1 MLGKNKYIE
10 SYSWL
15 IVGDSSEDRVF
26 VEFQD
31 QNGEEFLYTSLDPEG
46 GLELKII
53 SNEKHLNLTIA
64 MLEEI
69 IELSRE
75 KLIL

>member
-1 MLGKNKYIE
+1 M
-10 SYSWL
+10 

>member
-64 MLEEI
+64 TLEEI